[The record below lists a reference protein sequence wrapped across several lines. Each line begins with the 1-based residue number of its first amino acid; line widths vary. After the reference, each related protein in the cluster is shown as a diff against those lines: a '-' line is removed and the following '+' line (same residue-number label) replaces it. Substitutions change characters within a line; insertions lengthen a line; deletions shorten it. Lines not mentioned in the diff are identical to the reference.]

1 MGQLDCKVS
10 ALVVAAGSGKRM
22 GAEVPKQYLP
32 IYGKPLVVHTLERI
46 ALCKSIDEIV
56 VVVPEGDERKMEEY
70 IEKWRVDKIEHI
82 VAGGPRRQDSVFR
95 GLKKVSENV
104 EIVIVHDGVRP
115 LISVSKICELIV
127 AVREYGAAVLA
138 VPLNDTIKICRNN
151 WIEKTL
157 DRKDVWRVQTP
168 QGFKKELIVR
178 GYEKAFEEKIDV
190 TDDASLIERLNHPVR
205 ILRGEDT
212 NIKITTSEDLRLAE
226 LIISRKEQ

>member
-1 MGQLDCKVS
+1 LGQLDCKVS